1 MLLIVE
7 QTVFLALKSFGVS
20 IGFHPFLFND
30 IILVHLSTD
39 ISQLRFVER
48 AEDGRKHLLE

>member
-7 QTVFLALKSFGVS
+7 QTVFWVS

-30 IILVHLSTD
+30 IILAHLLTD